1 MALIELSGFNGK
13 GSDDGRGEHVF
24 LTRLRALSGV
34 FLTQKINPS
43 VLQNKP
49 SKALLNDTR
58 RLLKL
63 EQTYWKELN
72 QKDGPIDEFE
82 DQLKSLEAKMA
93 AYKSKENVVD
103 AAWEEGLAHTRR
115 LIGRLPELREIPGD
129 ARECTECWG
138 IYPTVAGTAGRPVVC
153 QQCQNDRSRAA
164 PASSPTSAA
173 RRGVAEE
180 KRKEERKERGRSMRT
195 RSKGLQS
202 VMSLPPLGQVR
213 GSPPQSPDKR
223 FQCRAT
229 AVPSS
234 SPEAASDECGP
245 AGDAL
250 GDRDPATSPVKRPPR
265 GVRRAIAVP
274 PPSPSTVVPSST
286 SSRRPG
292 RISAAD
298 LRKLLDVSDDD
309 DDVSAGIETSAASG
323 SGGSGGSGGNLAK
336 GQRSSGG
343 GQRRFSLHET
353 ARGNA
358 AFAVGAT
365 WTRRR
370 GGRELWAGAVQPSI
384 TIWNEAIMPA
394 GTLVT
399 ITQYKR
405 GDGWTTLRG
414 ETGSHHDRL
423 IDEDAMDKFIPEMDR
438 SDEFVVITWGSGQRQ
453 HMPAHT
459 VRWLFWSDLDL
470 EHRGQARGLVRA
482 VALARAFLDRD
493 LTGDFGNGSS
503 GAAPWATQLDP
514 RSAND
519 LGATRLDPLSDIGSI
534 DSMSDVAGTPSS
546 DIDDWRGGRTWT
558 PQAGRR
564 LPDAFFTRTQCPG
577 LDRKGC
583 GSDESSESDY
593 DDDADDDEWGEE
605 KHGEKGGSHVRLWK
619 GEAWG
624 DGRRT
629 ELVSIFSACCLL

>member
-1 MALIELSGFNGK
+1 MALLELSGFNGK

-24 LTRLRALSGV
+24 LTRLRSLAGV

-49 SKALLNDTR
+49 SNDLLDDTR

-72 QKDGPIDEFE
+72 QKDGPIDVFE
-82 DQLKSLEAKMA
+82 LQLTSLEAKMA
-93 AYKSKENVVD
+93 AYESEENVVD
-103 AAWEEGLAHTRR
+103 EAWGEGLAHAR
-115 LIGRLPELREIPGD
+115 LLIRRLPELREIPGD
-129 ARECTECWG
+129 ARKCTECCG

-153 QQCQNDRSRAA
+153 QQCQIDHSRAA
-164 PASSPTSAA
+164 PASSSTSAA

-180 KRKEERKERGRSMRT
+180 ERKEERKERGGSMRT
-195 RSKGLQS
+195 RSKGGKIQPN
-202 VMSLPPLGQVR
+202 MSLPPVGQVR

-223 FQCRAT
+223 L
-229 AVPSS
+229 V
-234 SPEAASDECGP
+234 
-245 AGDAL
+245 
-250 GDRDPATSPVKRPPR
+250 DRDPVNSPVKRAR
-265 GVRRAIAVP
+265 DVRRAAAVP
-274 PPSPSTVVPSST
+274 PPSPSTGVPSST
-286 SSRRPG
+286 SAPCRGRRPG
-292 RISAAD
+292 RISVPN
-298 LRKLLDVSDDD
+298 LQRLLDVSDGEE
-309 DDVSAGIETSAASG
+309 VSVGIASGGAASG
-323 SGGSGGSGGNLAK
+323 AGGSGGNLAK

-358 AFAVGAT
+358 AFAVGAV
-365 WTRRR
+365 WTRRP

-384 TIWNEAIMPA
+384 AIWNEAIMPA

-414 ETGSHHDRL
+414 ETGSHHGRL
-423 IDEDAMDKFIPEMDR
+423 IDEDATDEFIPEMDR
-438 SDEFVVITWGSGQRQ
+438 HDEFVVITWGSGQRQ
-453 HMPAHT
+453 HLPAHT
-459 VRWLFWSDLDL
+459 VRWLFWCDLDL
-470 EHRGQARGLVRA
+470 DRRQARGLVRA
-482 VALARAFLDRD
+482 AALARAFLDRD

-503 GAAPWATQLDP
+503 GAAPSTQLDP

-519 LGATRLDPLSDIGSI
+519 RGATRLDPLSDIGSI

-558 PQAGRR
+558 PQAGRL
-564 LPDAFFTRTQCPG
+564 LPDAFFTRTQCPS

-583 GSDESSESDY
+583 RSDESSESDY
-593 DDDADDDEWGEE
+593 DDDADDDEGGEE
-605 KHGEKGGSHVRLWK
+605 KHEEKGGSHVRVWEQKWK
-619 GEAWG
+619 VTAVTEAESSDSEDAD
-624 DGRRT
+624 DGRGT
-629 ELVSIFSACCLL
+629 

>member
-180 KRKEERKERGRSMRT
+180 ERKEERKERGRSMRT

-223 FQCRAT
+223 FQRRAT
-229 AVPSS
+229 VVPSS

-286 SSRRPG
+286 SSRRPD
-292 RISAAD
+292 RISAAN
-298 LRKLLDVSDDD
+298 LQLLLDVSDDEE
-309 DDVSAGIETSAASG
+309 VSVGGIETSGGRRADRGAAGAISPRGSGRVEEGSGVFPCTKLREAMPHLRWVRRGHDGEGAASCG
-323 SGGSGGSGGNLAK
+323 RG
-336 GQRSSGG
+336 RS
-343 GQRRFSLHET
+343 
-353 ARGNA
+353 N
-358 AFAVGAT
+358 
-365 WTRRR
+365 
-370 GGRELWAGAVQPSI
+370 
-384 TIWNEAIMPA
+384 
-394 GTLVT
+394 
-399 ITQYKR
+399 
-405 GDGWTTLRG
+405 
-414 ETGSHHDRL
+414 
-423 IDEDAMDKFIPEMDR
+423 
-438 SDEFVVITWGSGQRQ
+438 
-453 HMPAHT
+453 
-459 VRWLFWSDLDL
+459 
-470 EHRGQARGLVRA
+470 
-482 VALARAFLDRD
+482 
-493 LTGDFGNGSS
+493 
-503 GAAPWATQLDP
+503 
-514 RSAND
+514 
-519 LGATRLDPLSDIGSI
+519 
-534 DSMSDVAGTPSS
+534 
-546 DIDDWRGGRTWT
+546 
-558 PQAGRR
+558 PQ
-564 LPDAFFTRTQCPG
+564 
-577 LDRKGC
+577 
-583 GSDESSESDY
+583 
-593 DDDADDDEWGEE
+593 
-605 KHGEKGGSHVRLWK
+605 
-619 GEAWG
+619 
-624 DGRRT
+624 
-629 ELVSIFSACCLL
+629 

>member
-1 MALIELSGFNGK
+1 MLSILY
-13 GSDDGRGEHVF
+13 R
-24 LTRLRALSGV
+24 
-34 FLTQKINPS
+34 
-43 VLQNKP
+43 
-49 SKALLNDTR
+49 
-58 RLLKL
+58 
-63 EQTYWKELN
+63 
-72 QKDGPIDEFE
+72 
-82 DQLKSLEAKMA
+82 
-93 AYKSKENVVD
+93 
-103 AAWEEGLAHTRR
+103 
-115 LIGRLPELREIPGD
+115 
-129 ARECTECWG
+129 
-138 IYPTVAGTAGRPVVC
+138 
-153 QQCQNDRSRAA
+153 
-164 PASSPTSAA
+164 
-173 RRGVAEE
+173 
-180 KRKEERKERGRSMRT
+180 
-195 RSKGLQS
+195 QS

-223 FQCRAT
+223 FQRRAA

-250 GDRDPATSPVKRPPR
+250 GDRDPATSPVKRAPR
-265 GVRRAIAVP
+265 GVRRATAVP

-286 SSRRPG
+286 SSRRPD
-292 RISAAD
+292 RISAAN
-298 LRKLLDVSDDD
+298 LQLLLDVSDDEE
-309 DDVSAGIETSAASG
+309 VSVGIETSGGAAS
-323 SGGSGGSGGNLAK
+323 GSGGSGGNLAK

-365 WTRRR
+365 WTRRP

-459 VRWLFWSDLDL
+459 VRWLFWSELDL
-470 EHRGQARGLVRA
+470 ERGQARGLVRA

-605 KHGEKGGSHVRLWK
+605 THGEKGGSHVRLWK
-619 GEAWG
+619 QKWKVTA
-624 DGRRT
+624 GRGT
-629 ELVSIFSACCLL
+629 ERQ